1 MNRQNIKNKL
11 KQMNDFELRLLFE
24 KADLEEEEKWLLKY
38 YIKDRMVQNTCRKL
52 NMSESRYHRM
62 LPIALTKIH
71 YTLKFN

>member
-1 MNRQNIKNKL
+1 MNRHDIKNKL
-11 KQMNDFELRLLFE
+11 KQMNDSELRLLFE